1 MTFIWFL
8 VLVCTWFLMLSLY
21 LYIYIGRWP
30 WLKVQFLHTSSTGL
44 SIIGDL
50 GATGVHL
57 CICNIACLPLWGVA
71 WVHVLVMLSYRL
83 SVSQLYL
90 DCAFCTVLVSS
101 FSFCTGVLHLLKFIQ
116 CVYRCVCT
124 ILDYR
129 HAFLLLCGHN
139 QTHRLQ
145 KLGYFHYINC

>member
-90 DCAFCTVLVSS
+90 DCAFCTVLVSYFFAPEFCIFWSS
-101 FSFCTGVLHLLKFIQ
+101 FSVCIDV
-116 CVYRCVCT
+116 CVPYLIIHMLSCCYVVT
-124 ILDYR
+124 SKHI
-129 HAFLLLCGHN
+129 GP
-139 QTHRLQ
+139 Q